1 MKTTKLLAA
10 ILAGATILGGAV
22 GAYAQ
27 SQLTRNQIV
36 NSLQRTEG
44 TIGAFD
50 PMALQREAERAAA
63 MGGDNA
69 PGPISNRIAQLP
81 QLSVEINF
89 DLNSA
94 RIRPESY
101 RAVGLIAD
109 ALHTPQLMG
118 QRLLVVGHTD
128 ASGPRQFNLDLS
140 KQRAA
145 SVAAALT
152 TTFNVPA
159 TEVISIGLGE
169 EQLQDPGNPTSAL
182 NRRVQIINLGR

>member
-1 MKTTKLLAA
+1 MMKH
-10 ILAGATILGGAV
+10 LAGALAGVALV
-22 GAYAQ
+22 GVMATAADAQ
-27 SQLTRNQIV
+27 SRLTRNEIV

-44 TIGAFD
+44 TVGAFD

-69 PGPISNRIAQLP
+69 PGPVSDRLTRLP

-101 RAVGLIAD
+101 YSVGLIAD
-109 ALHTPQLMG
+109 ALHTPALMG

-128 ASGPRQFNLDLS
+128 ASGPREFNLELS
-140 KQRAA
+140 KKRAA

-159 TEVISIGLGE
+159 SEVISIGLGE
-169 EQLQDPGNPTSAL
+169 EQLQDFANPYDAI
-182 NRRVQIINLGR
+182 NRRVQIINLGP